1 MSGLSPHCWA
11 HGPVH
16 VHSRPHTH
24 LLTHAHTV
32 AHACTRNHTQ
42 SHTLAHTH
50 GRALLKGGV
59 RARRVGPA
67 RGPLVPP
74 AGALSCAL
82 RRIKSSGEKTALGER
97 PGQRGRWPW
106 TWWRRPA
113 GRARGQG
120 QAGRWLVP
128 LSGGGPP
135 PEPGGQ
141 GSLRGLPAL
150 RGGAPGVARGAPL
163 VREGRGRRWLDAG
176 GWSKVRRWPP
186 PRPWGAGAPCGWAEG
201 VGNEGSSEFLRLH

>member
-97 PGQRGRWPW
+97 PGQRGRRPW

-120 QAGRWLVP
+120 RAGRWLVP

-135 PEPGGQ
+135 PGAWRTGQSAGASSPARRGARRGQ
-141 GSLRGLPAL
+141 GCTACQRRERPEVAGCWWMEQGQTVAPTPAL
-150 RGGAPGVARGAPL
+150 GG
-163 VREGRGRRWLDAG
+163 
-176 GWSKVRRWPP
+176 
-186 PRPWGAGAPCGWAEG
+186 GAPCGWAEG
-201 VGNEGSSEFLRLH
+201 VGNEGSSEFPRLP